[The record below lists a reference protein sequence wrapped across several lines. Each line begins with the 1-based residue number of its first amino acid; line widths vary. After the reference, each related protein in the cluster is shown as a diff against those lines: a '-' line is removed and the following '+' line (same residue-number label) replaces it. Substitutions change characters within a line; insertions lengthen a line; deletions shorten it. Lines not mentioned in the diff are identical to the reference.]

1 MALNN
6 LTSSSISDT
15 VTMELREAILA
26 GDFEPGARLIERHLA
41 AQLGVSHIPVREALA
56 RLTEEGLVEREPR
69 RGARVA
75 ELGSVEL
82 EEVSSLRSVLERFVV
97 ERVQARWQPGYE
109 QQLRAIV
116 GKMTEAAEAR
126 DVDELFMLDR
136 RFHEALW
143 GMAEHSVLA
152 DIASQ
157 LRGRINSFLKAA
169 NAALGQHELQRHV
182 QAHEDLIVAIASG
195 DLVAAQE
202 SMSQHIDDAVAR
214 VSSTGREGGPGGD
227 PVTAP

>member
-26 GDFEPGARLIERHLA
+26 GEFEPGARLIERHLA
-41 AQLGVSHIPVREALA
+41 TQLGVSHIPVREALA
-56 RLTEEGLVEREPR
+56 RLSEEGLVEREPR

-75 ELGSVEL
+75 ELGRVEL

-97 ERVQARWQPGYE
+97 ERVQARWQPGHE
-109 QQLRAIV
+109 ERLREIV
-116 GKMTEAAEAR
+116 GEMAQAAAAA
-126 DVDELFMLDR
+126 DVDELFVLDR

-143 GMAEHSVLA
+143 DMAEHSVLA
-152 DIASQ
+152 GIASQ

-169 NAALGQHELQRHV
+169 NAALEPDELQRHV

-195 DLVAAQE
+195 DLTAAKR
-202 SMSQHIDDAVAR
+202 SMTEHIDDAVTR
-214 VSSTGREGGPGGD
+214 VESSGRSAEAETPS
-227 PVTAP
+227 A

>member
-6 LTSSSISDT
+6 LKSSSISDT

-26 GDFEPGARLIERHLA
+26 GDFEPGARLVERHLA
-41 AQLGVSHIPVREALA
+41 EQLGVSHIPVREALA
-56 RLTEEGLVEREPR
+56 RLSEEGLVDREPR

-75 ELGSVEL
+75 ELGAKEL

-97 ERVQARWQPGYE
+97 ERVQARWQPEYE

-116 GKMTEAAEAR
+116 DGMARAAAQL
-126 DVDELFMLDR
+126 DVDELFTLDR

-143 GMAEHSVLA
+143 VMAEHSVLA
-152 DIASQ
+152 DIAAQ

-169 NAALGQHELQRHV
+169 NAALAQDELERHV
-182 QAHEDLIVAIASG
+182 QAHADLIVAIASG
-195 DLVAAQE
+195 NLLAAQN
-202 SMSQHIDDAVAR
+202 SMTQHIDDAVLR
-214 VSSTGREGGPGGD
+214 VASSGKDE
-227 PVTAP
+227 